1 MPTQPANSVKH
12 PTSKRLNR
20 QIRMYAL
27 AASAAGVGVLAV
39 SQPAQSELV
48 ITKKAIPI
56 PVSPESMHHDVG
68 ISMANDGINNFSF
81 ALKSYQNSVR
91 SDRALEVWG
100 VGNRDGVMVVD
111 FFSANAM
118 ALSRGAKIGPSA
130 NFLSLSGYAD
140 LVERTEN
147 GKYGTYSRG
156 YWGGNE
162 KNRYVGVR
170 FLINGQTHYGWIR
183 LTVTTDPNRH
193 HPSMS
198 AEITAYA
205 YETVPNKPV
214 KAGTATLAA
223 TDVQSAKNTQHV
235 GPSLGMLA
243 AGAEGMP
250 LWRRE
255 GVPAFQ

>member
-1 MPTQPANSVKH
+1 MSTRPADSVEKL
-12 PTSKRLNR
+12 TSKRFNR
-20 QIRMYAL
+20 QIRLYAL
-27 AASAAGVGVLAV
+27 AASAAGVGVLALA
-39 SQPAQSELV
+39 QPAQSELV
-48 ITKKAIPI
+48 ITKKSIPI
-56 PVSPESMHHDVG
+56 PVSPENMRGDVG
-68 ISMANDGINNFSF
+68 ISMTNNGINNFSF
-81 ALKSYQNSVR
+81 ALASYLNSVR

-111 FFSANAM
+111 TFYAKAM
-118 ALSRGAKIGPSA
+118 ALPRGAKIGPSA

-156 YWGGNE
+156 YWGGNG
-162 KNRYVGVR
+162 KNRYIGVR
-170 FLINGQTHYGWIR
+170 FQISGETHYGWIR

-205 YETVPNKPV
+205 YETVPNKPI
-214 KAGTATLAA
+214 KAGTATTAA
-223 TDVQSAKNTQHV
+223 VDVQGAKNVQHV

-243 AGAEGMP
+243 GGADALPM
-250 LWRRE
+250 WRRE
-255 GVPAFQ
+255 ETSVRK